1 MYTNFVRP
9 VQETLAPPR
18 SDLAEAAPT
27 AAPAVAAQTPV
38 ASAIASAPAVE
49 NDPAPPDDSESPA
62 LHDFK
67 EGPHCSRSQHD
78 ELNKRLTA
86 QGLTRVKNAGKGHC
100 FFRCLQAIEDSV
112 FFKQSVKQIRAQIAT
127 ELLVM
132 YEHRKV
138 KYTIYILYTYLCMYG
153 SCLICIA
160 ALTLCVST
168 GHLRFELRL
177 PSAWL

>member
-49 NDPAPPDDSESPA
+49 NDPAPQ
-62 LHDFK
+62 DFK
-67 EGPHCSRSQHD
+67 EGPDCSKKQHD
-78 ELNKRLTA
+78 EMNKRLTA
-86 QGLTRVKNAGKGHC
+86 QGLTRVKNTGKAKNAGKGHC
-100 FFRCLQAIEDSV
+100 WFLCLQALEGSV
-112 FFKQSVKQIRAQIAT
+112 FFKENVKAIRAKIVK

-132 YEHRKV
+132 YVHRKV